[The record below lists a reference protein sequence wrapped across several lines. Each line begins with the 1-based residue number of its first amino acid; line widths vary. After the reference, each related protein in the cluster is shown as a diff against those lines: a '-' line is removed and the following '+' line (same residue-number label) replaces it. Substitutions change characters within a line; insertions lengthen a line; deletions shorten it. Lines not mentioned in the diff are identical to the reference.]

1 MGTLFSAS
9 IILIKLNVLQNA
21 QLDFGLICKN
31 ARAAIKIVR
40 VVGVLQNINVWLAI
54 LISHLMNSNAFGDAL
69 QENIVLPLDF
79 VNGVSLD
86 AIDAMVQLFKTVSL
100 ALQLNIYQIIN
111 ALMIHA
117 QELHT

>member
-1 MGTLFSAS
+1 
-9 IILIKLNVLQNA
+9 
-21 QLDFGLICKN
+21 
-31 ARAAIKIVR
+31 
-40 VVGVLQNINVWLAI
+40 
-54 LISHLMNSNAFGDAL
+54 MNSNAFGDAL